1 MSVAVAS
8 WEIWLFRFVVVAF
21 VGWFAAQMAQR
32 VRLLQAAP
40 GGFQFDHL
48 GGRVDRFITEVIF
61 QSRTIAGRPIV
72 GVAHLFVFWGFCAF
86 GGFTAMEGL
95 RGLGLIDVT
104 HTAIARIYAWALVP
118 FSIAVIAGMTLLLVR
133 RGILRP
139 AALGKT
145 LSWES
150 ILIAFFIITLMVTFL
165 LTFRLAGPAARV
177 NWWVHMLVI
186 LTFLGLI
193 PNSKH
198 LHLLLSPITV
208 FLKSPILQTVPNLD
222 FEKEEV
228 GLETVKDLPKKAVL
242 DSFSCVECGRCQDN
256 CPAHATGKLLNPK
269 TLILQNEAAL
279 LAGERDKK
287 LVDVYDPGVLWQ
299 CTTCG
304 ACEQSCPVGVE
315 HTPVIIGARRG
326 LVSNGEAP
334 EFLTPLFTNLE
345 RRQNIW
351 GLMYDQRSKFVQ
363 SAALDTFDP
372 RKHEFLVWLGCA
384 GSFEA
389 DYQKGLRS
397 LFELLRQAGRSFGV
411 LSKERCN
418 GDPAKRTGNE
428 YMFQELASQNIED
441 LKAAGV
447 KKIVTSCPH
456 CVKTIGHDYRML
468 GYEVEIVH
476 SASLVEQLTRHVRLD
491 LDKEQVTYHDPCY
504 LGRYADTHE
513 EPRALLARFGADV
526 KEPVRNRDNP
536 FCCGAGG
543 GLLFEEHEAGKRI
556 SQERFEQLQATGAGT
571 VVMACPFCSI
581 MLKGAQS
588 SANAGVQM
596 TDLMSYVDGR
606 MKKAAAA
613 ASPAQPGSAEG
624 ESASDAG

>member
-1 MSVAVAS
+1 MSVEV
-8 WEIWLFRFVVVAF
+8 WVFRLVVAACA
-21 VGWFAAQMAQR
+21 GWFAAQMATR
-32 VRLLQAAP
+32 FRLIRQAP
-40 GGFQFDHL
+40 DGFSFDRF
-48 GGRVDRFITEVIF
+48 GTRADRFIAEVVF
-61 QSRTIAGRPIV
+61 QSQVIKERPLV
-72 GVAHLFVFWGFCAF
+72 GIAHLFVFWGFCAF
-86 GGFTAMEGL
+86 GGFTALEAL
-95 RGLGLIDVT
+95 RGLGIVDLTDT
-104 HTAIARIYAWALVP
+104 RAARVYAWALVP
-118 FSIAVIAGMTLLLVR
+118 FAIAVIAGMAYLLVR
-133 RGILRP
+133 RAIVRP
-139 AALGKT
+139 PALGKT
-145 LSWES
+145 VSKES
-150 ILIAFFIITLMVTFL
+150 ILISVFIITLMVTFL
-165 LTFRLAGPAARV
+165 LTFRLEPGPAERV

-208 FLKSPILQTVPNLD
+208 FLKSPILQTVPPLD
-222 FEKEEV
+222 FEKEQV

-242 DSFSCVECGRCQDN
+242 DAFTCVECGRCQDN
-256 CPAHATGKLLNPK
+256 CPAYATGKLLNPK
-269 TLILQNEAAL
+269 ALVLQNEVAL
-279 LAGERDKK
+279 LAGESSKK

-315 HTPVIIGARRG
+315 HTPVILGARRG

-334 EFLTPLFTNLE
+334 GFLTPLFTNLE

-351 GLMYDQRSKFVQ
+351 GLMYDQRTKFVQ
-363 SAALDTFDP
+363 AAGLETFDP
-372 RKHEFLVWLGCA
+372 RKHQYLVWLGCA
-384 GSFEA
+384 GAFEA
-389 DYQKGLRS
+389 DYQKSLRS
-397 LFELLRQAGRSFGV
+397 LFDLLRQAGRTFGV
-411 LSKERCN
+411 LSKERCT
-418 GDPAKRTGNE
+418 GDTAKRTGNE
-428 YMFQELASQNIED
+428 YLFQELANQNIED
-441 LKAAGV
+441 LRAAGV
-447 KKIVTSCPH
+447 KTIVTSCPH

-476 SASLVEQLTRHVRLD
+476 SAQLVEELTRHIRLP
-491 LDKEQVTYHDPCY
+491 EFAAETVTYHDPCY
-504 LGRYADTHE
+504 LGRYAGTHE

-588 SANAGVQM
+588 SGNAAVRM
-596 TDLMSYVDGR
+596 TDLMSWVDG
-606 MKKAAAA
+606 KVKQAT
-613 ASPAQPGSAEG
+613 EG
-624 ESASDAG
+624 NA

>member
-1 MSVAVAS
+1 MSV
-8 WEIWLFRFVVVAF
+8 EIWAFRLVLIGF
-21 VGWFAAQMAQR
+21 VGWFAMQMG
-32 VRLLQAAP
+32 VRAKLLKAAP
-40 GGFQFDHL
+40 EGFRLDHL
-48 GGRVDRFITEVIF
+48 GGRFDRFFSEVIF
-61 QSRTIAGRPIV
+61 QTRVIRERPVV

-86 GGFTAMEGL
+86 GGFTAMEAL

-104 HTAIARIYAWALVP
+104 HTAAARVYRLALVP
-118 FSIAVIAGMTLLLVR
+118 FALVVIAGMLYLLVR
-133 RGILRP
+133 RAIWRP
-139 AALGKT
+139 AALGATVSK
-145 LSWES
+145 ES
-150 ILIAFFIITLMVTFL
+150 VLIGFFILTLMVTFL
-165 LTFRLAGPAARV
+165 LTFQLTEGTTSARV
-177 NWWVHMLVI
+177 NWWTHMLVI
-186 LTFLGLI
+186 LLFLGLI

-222 FEKEEV
+222 FEKEQV

-242 DSFSCVECGRCQDN
+242 DALTCVECGRCQDN
-256 CPAHATGKLLNPK
+256 CPANATGKLLNPK
-269 TLILQNEAAL
+269 QLILQNEAAL

-334 EFLTPLFTNLE
+334 EFLTPMFTNLE

-351 GLMYDQRSKFVQ
+351 GLMYEQRTKFVQ
-363 SAALDTFDP
+363 AATFETFDP
-372 RKHEFLVWLGCA
+372 AKHEYLIWLGCA
-384 GSFEA
+384 GAFEA
-389 DYQKGLRS
+389 DFQKAIRS
-397 LFELLRQAGRSFGV
+397 LADLLRHTGKTFGV
-411 LSKERCN
+411 LSKERCT

-428 YMFQELASQNIED
+428 YMFQELAGQNIED

-447 KKIVTSCPH
+447 KKIVASCPH
-456 CVKTIGHDYRML
+456 CVKTIGHDYRMM

-476 SASLVEQLTRHVRLD
+476 SAQLMEQLTRHIRLNHGP
-491 LDKEQVTYHDPCY
+491 KEQVTYHDPCY

-513 EPRALLARFGADV
+513 EPRQLLSRFGADV

-543 GLLFEEHEAGKRI
+543 GLLFEEHESGKRI
-556 SQERFEQLQATGAGT
+556 SQERFEQLQATGAST

-581 MLKGAQS
+581 MLKGAKS
-588 SANAGVQM
+588 SANADVQM
-596 TDLMSYVDGR
+596 TDLMTWVDGR
-606 MKKAAAA
+606 LKKAE
-613 ASPAQPGSAEG
+613 SG
-624 ESASDAG
+624 E